1 MSNNNRLPS
10 RQSIDEATAEAEG
23 RPLDFNPA
31 VRARFVRDMLHDVG
45 NYVKQGLSEEEIR
58 QKVPEFCERYP
69 ELFKKIIDREDLTPI
84 QSMLAMLDR
93 MSDGSI
99 SQHQASMIVGQK
111 LVDRFVKPQLGG
123 GGGGSS
129 GKK

>member
-10 RQSIDEATAEAEG
+10 RQSIDEATTEAES

-31 VRARFVRDMLHDVG
+31 ARARFVRDMLKEVG
-45 NYVKQGLSEEEIR
+45 NYISQGLTEDQIR
-58 QKVPEFCERYP
+58 EKVPEFCERYP
-69 ELFKKIIDREDLTPI
+69 ELFKKLIDKEDLTPI

-93 MSDGSI
+93 MSEGTI

-111 LVDRFVKPQLGG
+111 LVDRFVKPQLD
-123 GGGGSS
+123 GGGSS